1 MWAIWGLFVGFLE
14 RALVYFST
22 LSGSVGIGI
31 LLFTIVARLLILP
44 LTLRSIKSSRKMSE
58 LQPQIKELQ
67 RKYGK
72 DREKLMQETMDLYK
86 REKVNP
92 AGGCLPLLLQ
102 LPIFFGVYQAVVNLT
117 NPALHGNLSPA
128 IQQLIATPEVQ
139 QIFSTPFL
147 GLIDLGRAAW
157 VTAPPEGVALPP
169 GVVLGF
175 QGAIYLAL
183 PILSLVVQLVQQ
195 VMAMPR
201 VMDPQQK
208 AMMQAMLVMP
218 FVFGYFAFTFPSGAV
233 LYWVISGLLG
243 ILQQYFITGWG
254 SLANYLTFL
263 PPDRPLVKP
272 LPTVA
277 MVESAGGTG
286 AGEAA
291 LPAQRVSFWGV
302 LQPLIDQDGEQDG
315 GTVEEAS
322 GEPSRR
328 VQPAPNPR
336 RPRRR
341 R

>member
-1 MWAIWGLFVGFLE
+1 MWAIWSAFVGLLE
-14 RALVYFST
+14 RALVYLST
-22 LSGSVGIGI
+22 FSGSVGIGI

-44 LTLRSIKSSRKMSE
+44 LTLRSIQSSRKMQE

-128 IQQLIATPEVQ
+128 IQELIATPEVQ
-139 QIFSTPFL
+139 RIFATPFL

-157 VTAPPEGVALPP
+157 VTAPTAGGVLPP
-169 GVVLGF
+169 GVETGF
-175 QGAIYLAL
+175 QGYIYLVL
-183 PILSLVVQLVQQ
+183 PILSLIVQLVQQ
-195 VMAMPR
+195 LMAMPR

-208 AMMQAMLVMP
+208 AMMQAMLIMP

-263 PPDRPLVKP
+263 PPDRPLIKP
-272 LPTVA
+272 TSTLLA
-277 MVESAGGTG
+277 EGASAG
-286 AGEAA
+286 AAEAA
-291 LPAQRVSFWGV
+291 LPAQRLGFWDV
-302 LQPLIDQDGEQDG
+302 LQPLVEQSTELPDAEL
-315 GTVEEAS
+315 VAESAAEE
-322 GEPSRR
+322 PRR
-328 VQPAPNPR
+328 QNVPNPR